1 VRGARMREPARIL
14 TAPSSGRGAAAVL
27 LWAVMV
33 PIAVVGYGAFVLR
46 AFSFDGCEGDCL
58 PIASDAYRIFPGV
71 IVVPFVV
78 AIVVGVVLAVR
89 RRSPIWAP
97 VTGLALLLL
106 TFTGMGVATE
116 IGFAPMY
123 ERNARI
129 ARGEITPT
137 PAPLPDPVGRWGTGL
152 TGDPELELAGDGTL
166 RGTDGC
172 NDLAGSWR
180 QGADGI
186 IHLDWAPTSS
196 RTCPDITVWFGR
208 VERVEIRDGYMMA
221 QRATG
226 DTVGG
231 LPSLR

>member
-1 VRGARMREPARIL
+1 MSEPARIS
-14 TAPSSGRGAAAVL
+14 TAPSSGHGAVAFL
-27 LWAVMV
+27 LWFAMV
-33 PIAVVGYGAFVLR
+33 PIAVVGFWMFVLR

-58 PIASDAYRIFPGV
+58 PIAYDAYRVLPWAIGAT
-71 IVVPFVV
+71 FVV
-78 AIVVGVVLAVR
+78 AIVVGIVLAVR

-106 TFTGMGVATE
+106 TFIAMGVTTG

-129 ARGEITPT
+129 ASGEITPT
-137 PAPLPDPVGRWGTGL
+137 PTPLPDPVGRWGTGRA
-152 TGDPELELAGDGTL
+152 GDPELELDADGAL

-180 QGADGI
+180 QDADGV
-186 IHLDWAPTSS
+186 IHLDWALTSS
-196 RTCPDITVWFGR
+196 RTCPEITVWFGR
-208 VERVEIRDGYMMA
+208 VERVQIRDGYMLA

-231 LPSLR
+231 LQALR